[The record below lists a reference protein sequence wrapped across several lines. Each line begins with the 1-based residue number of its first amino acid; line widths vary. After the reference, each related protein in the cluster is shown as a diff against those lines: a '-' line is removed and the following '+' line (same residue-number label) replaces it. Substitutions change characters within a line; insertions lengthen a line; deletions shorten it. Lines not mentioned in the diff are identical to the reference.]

1 MRSGIYYRHDGK
13 WNSAISRGNVLMMRI
28 DLLMDSSGVTQPDK
42 TEFYRRL
49 AEFVLVFTLSG
60 AAIVAI

>member
-1 MRSGIYYRHDGK
+1 
-13 WNSAISRGNVLMMRI
+13 MMRI
-28 DLLMDSSGVTQPDK
+28 DLLMDSGVTHPDK

>member
-1 MRSGIYYRHDGK
+1 
-13 WNSAISRGNVLMMRI
+13 MMRI